1 MTNESSMHE
10 AGHSKLV
17 LSDNPEGWDGE
28 GGGKEVQDGSHMN
41 TSG

>member
-1 MTNESSMHE
+1 MTSVSSILK